1 VRRPNSPP
9 DGGGWVI
16 GLASSALSFIKCG
29 GPTGALLG
37 PGNPVTASF
46 GATLHREVLKTLRL
60 RGHEVDDCDLYAERL
75 AVRIAGAI
83 CARRELTCGLPH
95 GSLVV

>member
-60 RGHEVDDCDLYAERL
+60 RGHEVDDCDLYAERFDPVL
-75 AVRIAGAI
+75 SG
-83 CARRELTCGLPH
+83 P
-95 GSLVV
+95 

>member
-1 VRRPNSPP
+1 VRRPNSRP
-9 DGGGWVI
+9 DGGGWLI

-46 GATLHREVLKTLRL
+46 GATLHREVLKALRLGL
-60 RGHEVDDCDLYAERL
+60 RGHGVDDCDLYAERFDPLLSGHDL
-75 AVRIAGAI
+75 AV
-83 CARRELTCGLPH
+83 EPQH
-95 GSLVV
+95 VVQG

>member
-1 VRRPNSPP
+1 VRRPKLAARW
-9 DGGGWVI
+9 GGWSSV
-16 GLASSALSFIKCG
+16 ASSALSFIKCG

-75 AVRIAGAI
+75 
-83 CARRELTCGLPH
+83 PS
-95 GSLVV
+95 GSLEPFARDVK

>member
-60 RGHEVDDCDLYAERL
+60 RGHEVDDCDLYPRDRFHDVVLWPA
-75 AVRIAGAI
+75 AGFVD
-83 CARRELTCGLPH
+83 RQL
-95 GSLVV
+95 S